1 LLTFG
6 GIGTDFSATKD
17 EDWEEVRL
25 KKELADLEKRIANAE
40 EAADKRRNRDR
51 HGASGASQVAL
62 VKRELEQMLDYKR
75 RELRSLDEGSGS
87 VEAGKG
93 LKSVR
98 DDLDMVKEQVDALE
112 QHLRRREEVLEEVLR
127 EVEEEKSR
135 R

>member
-75 RELRSLDEGSGS
+75 RELRSLDEGSGN